1 MDTSKAQPPPDLGN
15 MTPQVV
21 LETNMGTIVMEL
33 DKEKAP
39 KSAESIL
46 LHVENGF
53 YDGLMFHRVIPGFM
67 IQAGGFTPDMM
78 QRQSNQPS
86 VQNEATNGLKN
97 ARGTIAMART
107 NDPHSAQAQ
116 FFINLVDNGFLDFTS
131 ETTPSPGQGGG
142 WGYAVVGHVVEG
154 MDVVDAIAAAPTH
167 TVGRMDDVPVETVII
182 EKAYVK

>member
-1 MDTSKAQPPPDLGN
+1 VIRWNKATISFALALALAACGGERQGGDDMDTSKAQPPPDLGN

-67 IQAGGFTPDMM
+67 IQAGGFA
-78 QRQSNQPS
+78 QRSSPVLYQPGRQRLS
-86 VQNEATNGLKN
+86 RLHFRNHSF
-97 ARGTIAMART
+97 ARSRGRLGIRRRRARRGRHGRGGRHRSGS
-107 NDPHSAQAQ
+107 DPHRRT
-116 FFINLVDNGFLDFTS
+116 D
-131 ETTPSPGQGGG
+131 
-142 WGYAVVGHVVEG
+142 
-154 MDVVDAIAAAPTH
+154 
-167 TVGRMDDVPVETVII
+167 GRRTG
-182 EKAYVK
+182 